1 MLHGNSLMLIVGR
14 LFQYRSN
21 FDRQISSLRHVFII
35 MINIGAFG
43 LNGHYAD
50 KHTEFYENWLC
61 GFSFGGNG
69 GWVLKGFNPPH
80 FLGWKRLHGEAK
92 NKRGL
97 CRFFA

>member
-43 LNGHYAD
+43 LNGHCAD
-50 KHTEFYENWLC
+50 KHTEFMRTGCAVLVL
-61 GFSFGGNG
+61 GGMEG
-69 GWVLKGFNPPH
+69 G
-80 FLGWKRLHGEAK
+80 
-92 NKRGL
+92 
-97 CRFFA
+97 C